1 MGLWNWMLRRRDIDD
16 DLHAEIRSHLTMA
29 ERDRVEDDQAPD
41 AARLQAR
48 KECGNVLRRNAVRM
62 SASSTAV
69 PGNRACGECPDNL
82 PEPLRQYCE
91 RMTESPQG

>member
-29 ERDRVEDDQAPD
+29 ERDRVEAGQAPD

-48 KECGNVLRRNAVRM
+48 KEFGNVLRTTEATRRVWRGGLVEWIIDVFQDVR
-62 SASSTAV
+62 SASAS
-69 PGNRACGECPDNL
+69 CGATPAS
-82 PEPLRQYCE
+82 RSQ
-91 RMTESPQG
+91 